1 MTDVK
6 CKRHLPRLHHVWTQY
21 PIYFVTSCT
30 FGRRTLLA
38 DPVVHRILLDEWRVM
53 HARRG
58 WSVGR
63 YVIMPDHVHFFVAPV
78 GDRAV
83 TLGGAVG
90 PWKTW
95 TSHALRRALKLEGA
109 VWERQFFDHLLRSDE
124 SRAEKWHY
132 VRENPVR
139 AGLVTDASAWPYAG
153 AVDFD

>member
-1 MTDVK
+1 MLVHALAS
-6 CKRHLPRLHHVWTQY
+6 HL
-21 PIYFVTSCT
+21 
-30 FGRRTLLA
+30 
-38 DPVVHRILLDEWRVM
+38 
-53 HARRG
+53 HAFHG
-58 WSVGR
+58 LQEIVQEDGMNPGKGLTA
-63 YVIMPDHVHFFVAPV
+63 VQTALIFFVAPV

-90 PWKTW
+90 AWKTW
-95 TSHALRRALKLEGA
+95 TSHALRRALKLEGP

-139 AGLVTDASAWPYAG
+139 AGLVTDVSAWPYAG